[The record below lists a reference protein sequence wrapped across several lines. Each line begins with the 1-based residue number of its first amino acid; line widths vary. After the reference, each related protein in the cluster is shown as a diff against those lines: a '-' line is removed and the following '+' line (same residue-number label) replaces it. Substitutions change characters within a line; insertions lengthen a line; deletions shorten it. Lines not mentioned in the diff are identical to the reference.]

1 MADSMAVDLVV
12 VGAGAAG
19 LAAAKTAAGL
29 SLSVTLLEASHRIGG
44 RAYTEELAPGV
55 PFDLGPHYMH
65 SASLNPFVAMADE
78 FGIAYRRDQ
87 RHIRI
92 HKGGGWASD
101 RETRAWRDF
110 ETRCGE
116 AVGAAARAGRDV
128 AIADVTKRKSPWT
141 PLYDYWISVL
151 ASVDP
156 DEVSTLGYASY
167 NDTGEDWPVVDGY
180 GALVARMGR
189 DAPVTLNATVERL
202 DWGGKDVRAT
212 TRRGVVRARAAIVTV
227 SNGVLAAGNIRFD
240 PALPDWKLAAIEAL
254 PLGDGNRIAFHV
266 DGEAFEIEGDCN
278 VSLLDGDS
286 EPMNFMIRPYGH
298 DIVIARIAG
307 RFSAWLERSGPQA
320 MMDQA
325 LERLAKLYG
334 NDISKHIHRWSY
346 SAWRGDPLIGGA
358 YSCARPGMAHKRAD
372 MAAAIDDRLFFA
384 GEATSREFFA
394 TVHGAYLSG
403 VAAAEAAAKALGRT
417 GPATQTEKGA

>member
-1 MADSMAVDLVV
+1 MADSVAVDLVV

-19 LAAAKTAAGL
+19 LGAAKRAAGL
-29 SLSVTLLEASHRIGG
+29 GLSVTLLEASHRIGG
-44 RAYTEELAPGV
+44 RAYTEALAPGV

-65 SASLNPFVAMADE
+65 SASLNPFVAMAE
-78 FGIAYRRDQ
+78 AFAIAYRRDE
-87 RHIRI
+87 RHFQI
-92 HKGGGWASD
+92 HRDGGWASD
-101 RETRAWRDF
+101 KETRAWGEF
-110 ETRCGE
+110 EARCDE

-128 AIADVTKRKSPWT
+128 AITDVTDRESPWT

-156 DEVSTLGYASY
+156 DEVSALGYASY

-180 GALVARMGR
+180 GTLVARMGR
-189 DAPVTLNATVERL
+189 DVAVELNSAVERL

-212 TRRGVVRARAAIVTV
+212 TRQGDVRARAAIVTV
-227 SNGVLAAGNIRFD
+227 SNGVLASGQVRFD

-266 DGEAFEIEGDCN
+266 EGEAFKIEGDCN

-286 EPMNFMIRPYGH
+286 EPMNFMICPYGH

-320 MMDQA
+320 MIDQA
-325 LERLAKLYG
+325 LERLVKLYG
-334 NDISKHIHRWSY
+334 NDISKHIHRSSY
-346 SAWRGDPLIGGA
+346 SAWRGDPFIGGA

-372 MAAAIDDRLFFA
+372 MAAPIDDRLFFA
-384 GEATSREFFA
+384 GEATSQEFFA
-394 TVHGAYLSG
+394 TVHGAYLSDISTAHD
-403 VAAAEAAAKALGRT
+403 VAASLGADEARRSVV
-417 GPATQTEKGA
+417 